1 MQNSIL
7 VLIFALL
14 FSTINL
20 FSQDI
25 HWAHIH
31 ASPTYLNPAM
41 TGVIDNGDVRFIANA
56 RSQWNDFT
64 KGYKTTAASTDVKLV
79 QAGKSAF
86 IGAGLNVFADQA
98 GDLDFTT
105 LRAGIS
111 LSAVKALDRHSKN
124 LVSVGFQSDYISQSI
139 DFSKMIG
146 FDEEPLMGQ
155 GTPNKIQNYDLSL
168 GIGWYYQFTWHSSFY
183 LGASFSHIN
192 RPDVS
197 FRSRAENGNE
207 PAVLFDRK
215 YIVHGGAN
223 LRLAK
228 YVSIL
233 PSAMIAIQGPHR
245 EFNVG
250 SYLKFKKDPS
260 FKVTDRFFYIGA
272 WLRPVMDGPTPGLD
286 AFIFSLR
293 MDKGSTAYTF
303 SYDFNTSKLARAS
316 LLRGGPEIS
325 VIHTLS
331 TNGPVKKNH
340 RVKCPAF

>member
-1 MQNSIL
+1 MQNSIFT
-7 VLIFALL
+7 LIFALL

-20 FSQDI
+20 LAQDI

-41 TGVIDNGDVRFIANA
+41 TGVIANGDVRFIANA

-64 KGYKTTAASTDVKLV
+64 NGYKTTAASADLKLV

-86 IGAGLNVFADQA
+86 IGAGINTFADQA

-105 LRAGIS
+105 LKAGLS
-111 LSAVKALDRHSKN
+111 FSAVKALDRNSKN
-124 LVSVGFQSDYISQSI
+124 LVSVGFQSDYIAQTI
-139 DFSKMIG
+139 DFSKMVG
-146 FDEEPLMGQ
+146 FEEEPLVGQ
-155 GTPNKIQNYDLSL
+155 GTPNKIQNYDLSV
-168 GIGWYYQFTWHSSFY
+168 GIGWYYAFTWHSSFY
-183 LGASFSHIN
+183 MGASLSHIN
-192 RPDVS
+192 RPDIS
-197 FRSRAENGNE
+197 FRSRALDSNE
-207 PAVLFDRK
+207 PSVLYDRK
-215 YIVHGGAN
+215 YVVHGGAN

-245 EFNVG
+245 EVNFG

-272 WLRPVMDGPTPGLD
+272 WLRPIWEGSSPGLD
-286 AFIFSLR
+286 AFVFSLR

-316 LLRGGPEIS
+316 YLRGGPEIS
-325 VIHTLS
+325 IIHTFS
-331 TNGPVKKNH
+331 TDGPVKKNH
-340 RVKCPAF
+340 KVKCPAF